1 MSENTMLHPESP
13 VTGQTR
19 MDSAWGSQTGDE
31 DVHAKVTQANV
42 DAGQIFEQEYKPW
55 DGKLNPRWMRNWAIL
70 RHHLLGIVFK
80 GHRPWGVITRIVLLL
95 IFLGSLSSAAMVLL
109 SGVVGD
115 STLVSMWG
123 INRENLYGHVL
134 GFFPRN
140 IIFYPIIA
148 AILVG
153 GMISEDRSNGTSALY
168 FSRPIS
174 RVDYTSMKFLSI
186 AIILFF
192 VIDGTL
198 AVYYFSE
205 VLVMGRGWS
214 WILDTFPMFLLAA
227 FSGMLLAITYTSI
240 GLALSSLSKGRFFPG
255 IGLLAV
261 IMGTKTLAAIIEALF
276 DKTILYVISPY
287 DCIAH
292 IAQSL
297 MSIESTYQHP
307 WTWSLASIVCI
318 NIGALY
324 ILTAR
329 VSTLEVTRE

>member
-31 DVHAKVTQANV
+31 DVHAKVTQASV

-55 DGKLNPRWMRNWAIL
+55 DGTLNPRWMRNWAIL

-174 RVDYTSMKFLSI
+174 R
-186 AIILFF
+186 
-192 VIDGTL
+192 
-198 AVYYFSE
+198 
-205 VLVMGRGWS
+205 
-214 WILDTFPMFLLAA
+214 
-227 FSGMLLAITYTSI
+227 
-240 GLALSSLSKGRFFPG
+240 ALTTP
-255 IGLLAV
+255 V
-261 IMGTKTLAAIIEALF
+261 
-276 DKTILYVISPY
+276 
-287 DCIAH
+287 
-292 IAQSL
+292 
-297 MSIESTYQHP
+297 
-307 WTWSLASIVCI
+307 
-318 NIGALY
+318 
-324 ILTAR
+324 
-329 VSTLEVTRE
+329 